1 MSSKYFTLV
10 APALGSFILFFAL
23 PALAGN
29 WGENW
34 GEMTWGEVIA
44 AVPLIGK
51 VGFLALVLG
60 LLGVALW
67 TFRGRV
73 AAGALLLAFM
83 VGGANLAEAQVSVPN
98 TFTDGTPALASEVNE
113 NFQTLAA
120 AVNSSDCAAPDD
132 VVCAPALS
140 CPDCGSSDFFNLGVA
155 SVDITT
161 DNAAAYADGAAS
173 VDITTDNAA
182 VAAAAAAAVD
192 ITTDNAAAYAS
203 GVASVDITSDNQAV
217 YDSGSF
223 SALFGKVHEDYDFHS
238 LCLTLNVPAPYV
250 PAILN
255 GNPTTGAF
263 DHLAGQSIVFGV
275 LLDNVVF
282 EFQPVCEEP
291 FCEGW
296 EDPSALQLT
305 ITGETT
311 VTIEGDSSG
320 FLQNNVA
327 PTFSGLAAT
336 IEAQHGQFS
345 YSVLGSGAEFWGLEM
360 SNIGSVNLP
369 SEAAVSSGDRS
380 STRLRRFA
388 PGMTDIAYDEG
399 GVGTTWML
407 RTNALSC
414 P

>member
-1 MSSKYFTLV
+1 MPPESSAFV
-10 APALGSFILFFAL
+10 APSLGLLILFFAL

-120 AVNSSDCAAPDD
+120 AVNSSECATAAD
-132 VVCAPALS
+132 VVCNTS
-140 CPDCGSSDFFNLGVA
+140 CPACPSCPACDFPSVFNQGVE
-155 SVDITT
+155 
-161 DNAAAYADGAAS
+161 S

-182 VAAAAAAAVD
+182 VAAAAAPVALGARRGAAAAAAVD

-203 GVASVDITSDNQAV
+203 GVASVDMTSDNQAV
-217 YDSGSF
+217 YDSGTF

-238 LCLTLNVPAPYV
+238 LCLTLNAPAPYV

-282 EFQPVCEEP
+282 EFQPACEP
-291 FCEGW
+291 FCEPW
-296 EDPSALQLT
+296 DDPSVLQLT
-305 ITGETT
+305 ITGGTT

-327 PTFSGLAAT
+327 PTFSGLTTT
-336 IEAQHGQFS
+336 IEAEHGQFS
-345 YSVLGSGAEFWGLEM
+345 ARVVGSGAEFWGLEM
-360 SNIGSVNLP
+360 YNIGSVNLP
-369 SEAAVSSGDRS
+369 NEAAVSSGDRS
-380 STRLRRFA
+380 STALRRYA
-388 PGMTDIAYDEG
+388 PGMTDIAYDDG

-407 RTNALSC
+407 RTNAPSC